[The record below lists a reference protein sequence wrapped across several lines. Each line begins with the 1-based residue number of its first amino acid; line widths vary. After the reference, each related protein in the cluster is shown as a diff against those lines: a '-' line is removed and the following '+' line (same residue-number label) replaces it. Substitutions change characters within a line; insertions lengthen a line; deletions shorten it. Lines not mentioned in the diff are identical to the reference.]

1 MQSNSLLGTSMIN
14 AVNRR
19 GRIPGQTR
27 LPDSLGAYFHLLS
40 MSRLTIIVAATKSNG
55 IGLNGQLPWRLP
67 KEIKYFAQVT
77 SNAPEGTQNA
87 VIMGRNT
94 WESIPKK
101 FRPLPNRLNV
111 VITSNPDYALGVAED
126 ATTPSVT
133 ATSLES
139 ALEQLK
145 NPSLTKSVHQSF
157 IIGGA
162 HLYRETLKLPSPSPS
177 SDSESSAPPYV
188 DRVLLTRIISPEFDC
203 DVFMPDFSS
212 GAEGQASSTWV
223 KASHADLQEW
233 VGVDVAEGVQEE
245 KGVQYEFQMWTR
257 E

>member
-1 MQSNSLLGTSMIN
+1 MIN

-111 VITSNPDYALGVAED
+111 VITSNPDYALYVY
-126 ATTPSVT
+126 
-133 ATSLES
+133 SLKSLFTFTHGNIWSPNS
-139 ALEQLK
+139 A
-145 NPSLTKSVHQSF
+145 
-157 IIGGA
+157 A
-162 HLYRETLKLPSPSPS
+162 LPK
-177 SDSESSAPPYV
+177 
-188 DRVLLTRIISPEFDC
+188 TRRLPAL
-203 DVFMPDFSS
+203 PR
-212 GAEGQASSTWV
+212 QAW
-223 KASHADLQEW
+223 KA
-233 VGVDVAEGVQEE
+233 
-245 KGVQYEFQMWTR
+245 R
-257 E
+257 